1 MRRVSSRPVFYGIS
15 TELAVR
21 SANRPGEGTG
31 VRHEKKVSPF
41 ALKRNGGILMTP
53 ICRLCGHHEK
63 TGRTRC
69 ARLVRFKLENR
80 VVDRSSESHN
90 DGDRCTSRAIVADL
104 KYKEIEISVSAFV

>member
-1 MRRVSSRPVFYGIS
+1 
-15 TELAVR
+15 
-21 SANRPGEGTG
+21 
-31 VRHEKKVSPF
+31 
-41 ALKRNGGILMTP
+41 MTP

-90 DGDRCTSRAIVADL
+90 DGDPCKSRAIVADL
-104 KYKEIEISVSAFV
+104 KYKEDRDFNFSLRVKISPGFEKS